1 MAGFAP
7 LCGACYESSMSPARD
22 VISIEGLRV
31 DCVVGVYPNERNRV
45 QPLEIGVR
53 MVLDTRRAGES
64 ERLSQTID
72 YAATANQIAFLL
84 RSCRFY
90 MLETAARALTRLLLA
105 PPAPGERRARIQ
117 EVTLRLTKPYALG
130 GHGVPS
136 LEIHRSA
143 RDVTLAHENKP
154 FGTVD
159 IIEETRH
166 VGIYRLNL
174 APGRGIPL
182 HVHETMQES
191 EMILGDG
198 LLCQG
203 RPTPAGTMFRWP
215 KGAAHR
221 YDNPSDQWQSIL
233 CVDSPPFLPEDEI
246 EVEGT
251 PAEVKPLPPFIPV
264 PVMS

>member
-1 MAGFAP
+1 MR
-7 LCGACYESSMSPARD
+7 ARD

-31 DCVVGVYPNERNRV
+31 DCVVGVYPRERNRV
-45 QPLEIGVR
+45 QPLEVSVR
-53 MVLDTRRAGES
+53 MGLDTRRAGAT
-64 ERLSQTID
+64 ERLGDTVD

-84 RSCRFY
+84 RSCRFH
-90 MLETAARALTRLLLA
+90 MLETAARALARLLLA
-105 PPAPGERRARIQ
+105 PPAPGERRARVQ
-117 EVTLRLTKPYALG
+117 ELTLRLEKPYALA

-143 RDVTLAHENKP
+143 RDVTLAHEDKP

-159 IIEETRH
+159 VIEETRH

-174 APGRGIPL
+174 APGREIPL
-182 HVHETMQES
+182 HVHKTMQES

-203 RPTPAGTMFRWP
+203 KPVAAGTMFRWP
-215 KGAAHR
+215 KDAPHR
-221 YDNPSDQWQSIL
+221 YDNPTDRWQSIL

-246 EVEGT
+246 EVEGS

-264 PVMS
+264 PVPS